1 MALPLL
7 PIAGAL
13 IGGLTG
19 YMSAPDDNKLGGT
32 VTGGL
37 LGGLTG
43 GIGKLA
49 GGLMNAGKVAGATE
63 GLAGAT
69 GRVANSSWN
78 PISLLKSA
86 YTPDAGGLINL
97 GMDAIPLI
105 SDIANNDVGLK
116 SFTGFAGTMAGTRFG
131 GRELNKAGNA
141 ALEDSKISYIQNHT
155 RQQMEKDYRGNSR
168 TWEQV
173 KPSSKELAVYD
184 PKFRD
189 EQINR
194 AVRDEISLPP
204 LTEGLMNHTKQKE
217 LALRNDPKYSK
228 QGYNMGIGMG
238 ADIGLYS
245 LTSGMGKPKEPM
257 ESTQLKQQQDF
268 YDSPVSRYIQM
279 TGAL

>member
-19 YMSAPDDNKLGGT
+19 YMSAPEDNKLGGT

-43 GIGKLA
+43 GIGGLTK
-49 GGLMNAGKVAGATE
+49 GLMGAGKLGAAAST
-63 GLAGAT
+63 T
-69 GRVANSSWN
+69 GRMANSSWN

-86 YTPDAGGLINL
+86 YTPDVPGLINL
-97 GMDAIPLI
+97 GMDAAPLI
-105 SDIANNDVGLK
+105 SDISNNDVGLK

-141 ALEDSKISYIQNHT
+141 ALEDSKTSYIQDYT
-155 RQQMEKDYRGNSR
+155 RKQMEKDYRGSSR
-168 TWEQV
+168 AWEQV
-173 KPSSKELAVYD
+173 KPNSKELAVFD

-204 LTEGLMNHTKQKE
+204 LTEGLMNHANQKE
-217 LALRNDPKYSK
+217 LALRNDPKYSR
-228 QGYNMGIGMG
+228 QGYNMPIGMS

-245 LTSGMGKPKEPM
+245 LTSGSGKP
-257 ESTQLKQQQDF
+257 SNGLSQAQRQQQEF
-268 YDSPVSRYIQM
+268 SDSPVSRYIQM

>member
-32 VTGGL
+32 ITGGL

-49 GGLMNAGKVAGATE
+49 GGLMNAGKVASATK
-63 GLAGAT
+63 GLAGTT
-69 GRVANSSWN
+69 GRIANSSWN

-86 YTPDAGGLINL
+86 YTPDVPGLINL
-97 GMDAIPLI
+97 GMDAAPLI
-105 SDIANNDVGLK
+105 SDISNNDVGLK
-116 SFTGFAGTMAGTRFG
+116 SFTGFAGTIAGTRFG

-141 ALEDSKISYIQNHT
+141 ALEDSKTSYIQDYT
-155 RQQMEKDYRGNSR
+155 RRQMEKDYRGNSR
-168 TWEQV
+168 AWEQV
-173 KPSSKELAVYD
+173 KPNSKELAVYD

-245 LTSGMGKPKEPM
+245 LTSGMGK
-257 ESTQLKQQQDF
+257 ESPELIRAREQQEF
-268 YDSPVSRYIQM
+268 VSSPVGRYMQL
-279 TGAL
+279 TGMV

>member
-19 YMSAPDDNKLGGT
+19 YMSAPEDNKLGGT

-43 GIGKLA
+43 GIGGLA
-49 GGLMNAGKVAGATE
+49 KGLMGAGKLGTAAST
-63 GLAGAT
+63 T
-69 GRVANSSWN
+69 GRIASSSWN
-78 PISLLKSA
+78 PVSLLKSA

-97 GMDAIPLI
+97 GMDALPLI

-131 GRELNKAGNA
+131 GRELNKAGEKQLKSDVLQRAQRYSKAQDEYNA
-141 ALEDSKISYIQNHT
+141 RRSVLSGKSKPMKDISEYDIQ
-155 RQQMEKDYRGNSR
+155 
-168 TWEQV
+168 
-173 KPSSKELAVYD
+173 P
-184 PKFRD
+184 F
-189 EQINR
+189 
-194 AVRDEISLPP
+194 EIAQ
-204 LTEGLMNHTKQKE
+204 TKKYQ
-217 LALRNDPKYSK
+217 NDPALSR

-245 LTSGMGKPKEPM
+245 LTSGLNKPKDPM
-257 ESTQLKQQQDF
+257 ESQLKQQQEF
-268 YDSPVSRYIQM
+268 SNSPVSRYIQM
-279 TGAL
+279 TGVL

>member
-32 VTGGL
+32 ITGGL
-37 LGGLTG
+37 IGGLTG

-49 GGLMNAGKVAGATE
+49 GGLMNAGKVASATE

-86 YTPDAGGLINL
+86 YTPDVLGLVNL
-97 GMDAIPLI
+97 GMDAAPLI
-105 SDIANNDVGLK
+105 SDISNNDVGLK

-131 GRELNKAGNA
+131 GRELNKAGEN
-141 ALEDSKISYIQNHT
+141 L
-155 RQQMEKDYRGNSR
+155 
-168 TWEQV
+168 
-173 KPSSKELAVYD
+173 L
-184 PKFRD
+184 
-189 EQINR
+189 
-194 AVRDEISLPP
+194 
-204 LTEGLMNHTKQKE
+204 KQKE
-217 LALRNDPKYSK
+217 RLATAEYTVRAMNNNRVPQQLGLPSGRSPVNARKAQYGETGTFLERNPDANKFVDERISKLRDSYINDPRYSR
-228 QGYNMGIGMG
+228 QGYNMPIGMVT
-238 ADIGLYS
+238 DFGLYS
-245 LTSGMGKPKEPM
+245 LTSGSGKP
-257 ESTQLKQQQDF
+257 SDGLSQTQRQQQEF
-268 YDSPVSRYIQM
+268 SNSPVSRYIQM